1 MRTTLLLG
9 ILCFLLPVFGFAE
22 NKNLIQLE
30 KRAAEEQNPTLFN
43 NVADQYLAI
52 NELSLAKKNAE
63 KGLLYATEMV
73 NPTGISKANEIL
85 GIVSKKRFDYTNA
98 TEFLLLAL
106 DGWKKAN
113 NEEGIAAVNLHIGQI
128 FYFQKDYTNA
138 LVNLNRSKERFE
150 KLGKSQ
156 ELAEVHK
163 SLGDVFLAQNFLG
176 KAKEGYNKAFDLYI
190 EEEAYNKAAAIARFL
205 GKITLELG
213 DYEGALVYFSQSL
226 DLHGSIEDLPNIATD
241 YNDITLTY
249 LAQKNYEEA
258 KENNT
263 IAYDL
268 RTEIQDTLGT
278 AECLKNFGVIHARL
292 GENQKAAPFLNKA
305 AKLLGSIKVE
315 SKVPV
320 FYEEIATVFSEMGD
334 DALAFKY
341 QKAYSSSQ
349 QALFDQDK
357 ATAMHELTTRYQSES
372 DAEEHKQQIAT
383 LEKDKANNLKLR
395 GFLLA
400 VIALIAGFLASLY
413 RSYQRKKKANVVL
426 KDKNE
431 EILWQAS
438 EIDRKNIQLKEK
450 AASLDLLNNKLV
462 GEMAE
467 RESIERS
474 SFARDSF
481 LAMMSHQMRTP
492 INIIVGLSHLLL
504 EENPREDQKESLR
517 NLQFSANN
525 LVVFINDVLDY
536 SKIEAGKLVMQTRD
550 FKLPQIVEDVHKWS
564 HIPAEEKDVKLSFE
578 IDKKVPELLTGDPVR
593 LNQILTNLISNSLSY
608 TDTGEINT
616 KIGLYQLN
624 DRNVT
629 LEIVIE
635 DNGRGIEKAKL
646 EEMFRKFTRDPEADI
661 YEGFNTSGL
670 ELAITK
676 RLVDLQNGRVEA
688 TSVLGEGTTFK
699 VYLPYTIP
707 SNLIKKETGSHNE
720 LLPYHYLVGKKILV
734 VEDNKINQLVVR
746 KMLTKLGVKV
756 TTANNGLESLD
767 RINETYFDLI
777 LMDIQMPKMDGYR
790 ATAEIRKSHDP
801 TIANVPIIALTASAY
816 LTEKDKAQLF
826 GMNDHV
832 GKPFGP
838 EELMEKISNCLA
850 RKDKGIQVT
859 RGYQN

>member
-1 MRTTLLLG
+1 MRTTLSLG
-9 ILCFLLPVFGFAE
+9 ILCLLFSFFARAE
-22 NKNLIQLE
+22 NGDLKQLE
-30 KRAAEEQNPTLFN
+30 QNAIANENPTLFN
-43 NVADQYLAI
+43 RVANEYFEGK
-52 NELSLAKKNAE
+52 ELSLAKKNAE
-63 KGLLYATEMV
+63 KALLFAT
-73 NPTGISKANEIL
+73 PTGNALDLAQANELL
-85 GIVSKKRFDYTNA
+85 GIIAKERFDYTNA
-98 TEFLLLAL
+98 IEFLLQAL
-106 DGWKKAN
+106 DGWKKQ
-113 NEEGIAAVNLHIGQI
+113 EKPKGIAKVNLNIGQI

-138 LVNLNRSKERFE
+138 LIHLNRSQTGFE
-150 KLGKSQ
+150 KLGDQ
-156 ELAEVHK
+156 TALAGVHQ
-163 SLGDVFLAQNFLG
+163 SLGDVFLAQNFYG
-176 KAKEGYNKAFDLYI
+176 KAKESYTTAFDLYI
-190 EEEAYNKAAAIARFL
+190 EQEAYQKAAEIARFL

-226 DLHGSIEDLPNIATD
+226 DLHGSLEDLPNIATD
-241 YNDITLTY
+241 YNDLALTY
-249 LAQKNYEEA
+249 LAQKNFEEA

-263 IAYDL
+263 IAYDI
-268 RTEIQDTLGT
+268 RTELKDTIGT
-278 AECLKNFGVIHARL
+278 AECLKNFGVVYAQM
-292 GENQKAAPFLNKA
+292 GDKQKAIPFLKKS
-305 AKLLGSIKVE
+305 AKLIEAL
-315 SKVPV
+315 PV
-320 FYEEIATVFSEMGD
+320 STKIPALFEAISTTFSTVNDYEA
-334 DALAFKY
+334 ALKY
-341 QKAYSSSQ
+341 QKAFANSQ

-357 ATAMHELTTRYQSES
+357 ATAMLELTTRYESES
-372 DAEEHKQQIAT
+372 EAEEHKQQIAS
-383 LEKDKANNLKLR
+383 LEKDKTANLRLR

-400 VIALIAGFLASLY
+400 VIALIAGLLANVY
-413 RSYQRKKKANVVL
+413 MSYKRKKKANEVL
-426 KDKNE
+426 KEKNE
-431 EILWQAS
+431 EILWQTS
-438 EIDRKNIQLKEK
+438 EIDRKNIQLQEK

-504 EENPREDQKESLR
+504 EANPREDQKESLR

-550 FKLPQIVEDVHKWS
+550 FKLPQIVDDVHKWS
-564 HIPAEEKDVKLSFE
+564 HIPAEEKDVVLSFE
-578 IDKKVPELLTGDPVR
+578 IDTKVPEILTGDPVR

-608 TDTGEINT
+608 TDNGQINT
-616 KIGLYQLN
+616 KVSLFQLN

-629 LEIVIE
+629 LEIIIE

-676 RLVDLQNGRVEA
+676 RLVDLQNGRIEA
-688 TSVLGEGTTFK
+688 SSELGKGTIFK
-699 VYLPYTIP
+699 VYLPYVIP
-707 SNLIKKETGSHNE
+707 SSTAKLEQKTDKNLV
-720 LLPYHYLVGKKILV
+720 PYHYLVGKKILV

-746 KMLTKLGVKV
+746 KMLTKLGVLV
-756 TTANNGLESLD
+756 STANNGLEALD
-767 RINETYFDLI
+767 QVNETYFDLI

-790 ATAEIRKSHDP
+790 ATAEIRKSDNP
-801 TIANVPIIALTASAY
+801 MIANVPIIALTASAY

-838 EELMEKISNCLA
+838 EELMDKISQCLA
-850 RKDKGIQVT
+850 TKEKGIRVI
-859 RGYQN
+859 RGL